1 MHASAANARGELS
14 MRGVMESCAANAM
27 GKHTHSRHAPLM
39 PGVSAANA
47 RSKHT
52 QQAAY
57 GWTHAGMRWSH
68 ADMRR

>member
-1 MHASAANARGELS
+1 
-14 MRGVMESCAANAM
+14 M

-57 GWTHAGMRWSH
+57 WWSHAGMRWSH